1 VPIVALAGTDVAQ
14 VQDIVVG
21 NKQFTEATT
30 SKEIVSLLLDDD
42 QLANLATKGMPS
54 APGPALDAQT
64 ASALQQP
71 MATNRDLWADEGDE
85 FFGSSTLGAQQ
96 AAADALD
103 NEPIPSSYATPT
115 GADTPTL
122 NGGDSIYGRGLKK
135 DGTRKLKPG
144 RKTGPGGSK
153 AERRKKRGP
162 ATGDTLP
169 DEL

>member
-1 VPIVALAGTDVAQ
+1 M
-14 VQDIVVG
+14 G

-54 APGPALDAQT
+54 VQSTSLEPQT
-64 ASALQQP
+64 SGSTMLQQP
-71 MATNRDLWADEGDE
+71 MTSSRDLWADEGDE

-103 NEPIPSSYATPT
+103 NAPIPSSLATPT
-115 GADTPTL
+115 GAGTPLL
-122 NGGDSIYGRGLKK
+122 NGASATDSIYGRGLKK

-162 ATGDTLP
+162 VTGDTLP